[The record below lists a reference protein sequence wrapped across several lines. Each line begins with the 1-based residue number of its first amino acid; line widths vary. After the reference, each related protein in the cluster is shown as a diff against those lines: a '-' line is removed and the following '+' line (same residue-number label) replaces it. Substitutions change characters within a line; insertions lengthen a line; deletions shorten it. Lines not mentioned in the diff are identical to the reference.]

1 MHLQVAAD
9 VRARAED
16 VATLEIGAGTLNHL
30 DYEKDIRTLDVVE
43 PGEDF
48 LDAFPQRR
56 SRVRHCYH
64 EVFEIRGEQVYQ
76 RVISIATFEHLT
88 DLPMVVAK
96 AGILLNDTGSLRVAI
111 PNEGEVLWK
120 LGYRLTNGIEFRLR
134 YGLDYD
140 VVMRHEH
147 VNTAS
152 EIESALRFFFA
163 DVSCRVFGLTRRLS
177 LYRFYACGRPYRE
190 RCEAFLKERGI
201 AVR

>member
-9 VRARAED
+9 VRGREED
-16 VATLEIGAGTLNHL
+16 VSTLEIGAGTLNHL
-30 DYEKDIRTLDVVE
+30 DYEKNIRTLDVVE

-56 SRVRHCYH
+56 SRVRHCYRD
-64 EVFEIRGEQVYQ
+64 VFQIRDKKIYQ

-96 AGILLNDTGSLRVAI
+96 AGMLLNDAGSLRVAI
-111 PNEGEVLWK
+111 PNEGGVLWK

-134 YGLDYD
+134 HGLDYD
-140 VVMRHEH
+140 LIMRHEH
-147 VNTAS
+147 VNTAP

-163 DVSCRVFGLTRRLS
+163 DISCRVFGLTRRLS
-177 LYRFYACGRPYRE
+177 LYRFYACGRPDRE
-190 RCEAFLKERGI
+190 RCAAFLEERGM
-201 AVR
+201 AVP